1 MFVLVSA
8 MTTIAFV
15 LLLQA
20 ASGQMAPPVIV
31 RPADD
36 RTVSAPLRGLGDT
49 MEIAGRCS
57 RFIAPADMGTFLAV
71 AKANPADEPYLIS
84 RIGKGS
90 QHPKDPAWCN
100 AAIKTLGRK

>member
-1 MFVLVSA
+1 MSA
-8 MTTIAFV
+8 MILIASII
-15 LLLQA
+15 LLQA

-31 RPADD
+31 KPPAD

-49 MEIAGRCS
+49 MEIAGSCS
-57 RFIAPADMGTFLAV
+57 RFIAAADMDTFLTV

-90 QHPKDPAWCN
+90 QHPQDPAWCN